1 MKNNLSELNNYLFEC
16 IERIQDDNLSE
27 DGLDKEIK
35 KSAVIVKISKAI
47 IDNASLCLQVKKH
60 LGEYGN
66 GTDTD
71 MQIFGIEERR
81 KRKRKWRKKICQK

>member
-1 MKNNLSELNNYLFEC
+1 MKNNLSALNNYLFEC
-16 IERIQDDNLSE
+16 IERIQNDDLSD

-35 KSAVIVKISKAI
+35 KSDEIVKISKAI
-47 IDNASLCLQVKKH
+47 IDNANLCLQVKKH
-60 LGEYGN
+60 FDEYGY

-81 KRKRKWRKKICQK
+81 KRKRK